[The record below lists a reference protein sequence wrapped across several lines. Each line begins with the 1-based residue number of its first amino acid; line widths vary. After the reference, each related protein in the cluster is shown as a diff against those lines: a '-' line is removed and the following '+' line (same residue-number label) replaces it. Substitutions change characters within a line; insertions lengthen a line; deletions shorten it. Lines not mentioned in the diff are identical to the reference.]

1 MITESDR
8 IWITKL
14 IANLKKQCN
23 LHVNGACTTLACL
36 MQGGYKRGQVPV
48 DCSIA
53 TCDQNEQIKALES
66 IPSIAELVNL
76 YNTAY
81 TAGHNDTVEG
91 VYTHVL
97 ACDFSTYHTD
107 EVIEWLEE
115 YKNAPNQT

>member
-8 IWITKL
+8 VWIT
-14 IANLKKQCN
+14 
-23 LHVNGACTTLACL
+23 
-36 MQGGYKRGQVPV
+36 
-48 DCSIA
+48 
-53 TCDQNEQIKALES
+53 KALES
-66 IPSIAELVNL
+66 IPSIAELVEL

-115 YKNAPNQT
+115 YKNE